1 LLTGDAVCV
10 PGLHGSSLL
19 TITLLM
25 AMNFVFGTFGQ
36 LVDVTVMAI
45 RQAVTPLQLQG
56 RVVATINFIGMGLTP
71 LLPVSRSGHCAEL
84 SG

>member
-1 LLTGDAVCV
+1 
-10 PGLHGSSLL
+10 
-19 TITLLM
+19 M

-71 LLPVSRSGHCAEL
+71 LLPVPRSGHGAEL
-84 SG
+84 AG

>member
-1 LLTGDAVCV
+1 
-10 PGLHGSSLL
+10 
-19 TITLLM
+19 M